1 LTERSVFLHDIAL
14 GDAQLAF
21 TTATASVENVRV
33 DDLALADALDRV
45 TARAHFARLSSPQY
59 HACAMDGIAVA
70 AASTVGARET
80 APRELLIG
88 SQAIWVDTGD
98 PLPPGMD
105 AVIMIEQVDDRGD
118 RVAIRASVA
127 PFHHVRPIG
136 EDVVESEAVVARAR
150 RLAPAD
156 LAALASAGLS
166 RVDVIAKPRVAIVT
180 TGDELVDPS
189 TERPARGS
197 IVDSNGVLLAA
208 YVRQYGGEPVSFE
221 RVPDDV
227 ERLRAT
233 VRDALATC
241 DVVVVNAGS
250 SAGRDDYT
258 ARTFARFG
266 RVVVHGVAIR
276 PGHPVV
282 LGVCSGARPIPLLG
296 IPGYPVSAAICA
308 DLFLRPLVERLAGR
322 DAADMRE
329 LDARLTR
336 KIFSPLGEDEY
347 VRAVAARVDGELVVT
362 PLRRGAGVITSL
374 ARANVMLTVP
384 RFTEGLAADTVV
396 RVRAL
401 RPLASIE
408 RTLLAVGSHDVAIDL
423 LAGEL
428 AGHRIELVS
437 ANVGSIA
444 GLVALASGAAHLAGT
459 HVGAGVITSLARAN
473 VMLTVPRF
481 TEGLAADTI
490 VRVRALRPLASIER
504 TLLAVG
510 SHDVAID
517 LLAGELAAHR
527 IELVSANVGSIAG
540 LVALAS
546 GAAHL
551 AGTHVLDPETRA
563 YNDRAVRRYGPVE
576 SVALVRFAEREQG
589 LIVARGNP
597 LALFTIADLAERGAR
612 YINRQRDAG
621 TRLLFD
627 DLLKRAG
634 VPNAAIVGYERIEFS
649 HLAVA
654 ALVAEGSADCGL
666 GIRAAALALGCD
678 FVSVAFEPYDLAL
691 RERDLADPRIARTI
705 ETIASPGLRAQIER
719 LGGYDTQNAGL
730 VRLVKPEPASL
741 AT

>member
-21 TTATASVENVRV
+21 TTATASVENLRV

-282 LGVCSGARPIPLLG
+282 LGVCAGARPIPLLG

-428 AGHRIELVS
+428 A
-437 ANVGSIA
+437 
-444 GLVALASGAAHLAGT
+444 
-459 HVGAGVITSLARAN
+459 
-473 VMLTVPRF
+473 
-481 TEGLAADTI
+481 
-490 VRVRALRPLASIER
+490 
-504 TLLAVG
+504 
-510 SHDVAID
+510 
-517 LLAGELAAHR
+517 AHR

-551 AGTHVLDPETRA
+551 AGTHVLDPETRT

-678 FVSVAFEPYDLAL
+678 FVSLAFEPYDLAL